1 MDKGI
6 GFGPEGD
13 YKIAAFG
20 AVLMEMAKGR
30 EGATGFIEDY
40 TYDLTEGQELEL
52 ASHMLEVPV
61 AFAATKP
68 EIDVIPLGIGGKEDP
83 ARLIFDGVTGDGIQV
98 TMVDMGD
105 RFRIICA
112 DIELVKQPKPMP
124 KLPVA
129 RIMYRHKPNFAIGTA
144 AWCYAGGAHHSVV
157 STALTRDDIAMFA
170 RLTGTEL
177 VTIGAVSYTHLT
189 IVEQN

>member
-68 EIDVIPLGIGGKEDP
+68 EIDVIPP
-83 ARLIFDGVTGDGIQV
+83 WHR
-98 TMVDMGD
+98 
-105 RFRIICA
+105 
-112 DIELVKQPKPMP
+112 
-124 KLPVA
+124 
-129 RIMYRHKPNFAIGTA
+129 
-144 AWCYAGGAHHSVV
+144 W
-157 STALTRDDIAMFA
+157 
-170 RLTGTEL
+170 
-177 VTIGAVSYTHLT
+177 
-189 IVEQN
+189 